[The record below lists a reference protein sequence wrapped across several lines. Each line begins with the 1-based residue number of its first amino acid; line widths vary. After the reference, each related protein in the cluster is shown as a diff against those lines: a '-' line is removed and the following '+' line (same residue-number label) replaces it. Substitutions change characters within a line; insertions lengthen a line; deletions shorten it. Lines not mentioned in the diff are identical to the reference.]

1 MRYNVIG
8 IIKPKTL
15 KERRTNLELISINEN
30 KLKIIMTVSD
40 MERVGLDE
48 DDFHLSL
55 INTRSILKKI
65 LNASPLKTGFEELLP
80 SDKILLQMYPEADG
94 GCELF
99 ITKLSLDNT
108 SDLKED
114 LIVPIDEEKRLLP
127 EVTKKTT
134 EYKKAPLTYSF
145 GVLEHAI
152 RACKELKNRNFEGD
166 SSFYLHNCG
175 KYFLFLTKSTAS
187 LYDTTSYI
195 AEFGELENSE
205 NAILSV
211 LERGKKIFDKNAV
224 ENLASL

>member
-1 MRYNVIG
+1 M
-8 IIKPKTL
+8 
-15 KERRTNLELISINEN
+15 ELISINEN
-30 KLKIIMTVSD
+30 KLKIIMTISD
-40 MERVGLDE
+40 MEKLGLDE
-48 DDFHLSL
+48 NDFHLSL

-65 LNASPLKTGFEELLP
+65 LNASPVKTGFEELLP

-99 ITKLSLDNT
+99 ITKVSLENAPNFE
-108 SDLKED
+108 ED
-114 LIVPIDEEKRLLP
+114 LTMPCDEEKYLLP
-127 EVTKKTT
+127 EVNKKTT
-134 EYKKAPLTYSF
+134 ENKKTPLTYSF
-145 GVLEHAI
+145 SELEHAI

-166 SSFYLHNCG
+166 SSLYLHNSG
-175 KYFLFLTKSTAS
+175 KYFLFLTKSNTQFNDS
-187 LYDTTSYI
+187 TSYI